1 MYGLVSFPPSCLDSH
16 SALGNV
22 TITAACTMSAAL
34 TSLEGRALAGDQC
47 LHSTD
52 VQIELPRHT
61 SQSVADMPIST
72 LPGVPPT
79 PGCIAGTSVLKPG
92 MGTGTWMTS
101 PAPFLSCLT
110 PTAVLL

>member
-1 MYGLVSFPPSCLDSH
+1 MFPPQTLLPELVPGGPGCLYGLVSFPRSCLNSH

-34 TSLEGRALAGDQC
+34 TSLEGRALARDQC

-72 LPGVPPT
+72 LTGVPPT
-79 PGCIAGTSVLKPG
+79 GLHLGYICPQPWDGGREHG
-92 MGTGTWMTS
+92 
-101 PAPFLSCLT
+101 
-110 PTAVLL
+110 